1 MKSFRSRA
9 VCFLFFVALLGA
21 ALAQQV
27 TKSPPR
33 PSPNRPAIESLKCP
47 LAMGRRVA
55 VPRTPCPNKAE
66 RNEKNLNSQSNR
78 TLEGD

>member
-1 MKSFRSRA
+1 MKSFCSRA
-9 VCFLFFVALLGA
+9 VCSLFFVAMLGA

-27 TKSPPR
+27 TKSPPK
-33 PSPNRPAIESLKCP
+33 PSPNHTVVESLKCP
-47 LAMGRRVA
+47 LSMSRRVA

-78 TLEGD
+78 NLEGD